1 MSECHQTTQ
10 TRACLFT
17 ARWERRGE
25 DKQIGGQIDRQELVQ
40 QAHTHRLTSD
50 LKSQIIADNVL
61 RNYSRVTV

>member
-1 MSECHQTTQ
+1 MSPNHTNKGLSLHSSLGTQRGRQTVM
-10 TRACLFT
+10 
-17 ARWERRGE
+17 
-25 DKQIGGQIDRQELVQ
+25 DGQIDRQELVQ